1 MLFIQALSDPMTQ
14 INGFKIIYDFD
25 GTSWKHMRF
34 CTPRLAHF
42 QYHFALECIPI
53 RYKEVHLVNDSL
65 ILSAFWTLIK
75 NFLSAKV
82 KSRILFHSNG
92 ETLLNHFPRSVL
104 PAKYGGDLT
113 DWFQEDLVKRLNKE
127 YGSCPLGGQNN
138 FY

>member
-1 MLFIQALSDPMTQ
+1 M
-14 INGFKIIYDFD
+14 GFCLLVHGGPIGRGFLPIPFYHPVVK
-25 GTSWKHMRF
+25 
-34 CTPRLAHF
+34 PVEVVAHF

-65 ILSAFWTLIK
+65 MLSAFWTLIK

-82 KSRILFHSNG
+82 KSRIFFHSTG